1 MSRIG
6 RAPIAVPAGV
16 TITREGNAL
25 TVKGPKGSLTATF
38 HPDIEIHVEP
48 TEIRVTRPDDK
59 KEHRA
64 LHGLTRALIA
74 NMVTGVTE
82 GFKKALEISDGYR
95 AAKQGNKLV
104 LNIGYSHEVYFEEEE
119 NITFEVPAP
128 NQIIVCGIDKQ
139 RVGQIASEI
148 RGKRPPEPYLG
159 KGIRYAGEHIR
170 RKAGKSG
177 K

>member
-25 TVKGPKGSLTATF
+25 TVKGPKGSLTANF

-82 GFKKALEISDGYR
+82 GFTKALEISDGYR
-95 AAKQGNKLV
+95 AAKQGTKLV
-104 LNIGYSHEVYFEEEE
+104 LNIGYSHEVYFEEE
-119 NITFEVPAP
+119 NGITFDVPAP
-128 NQIIVCGIDKQ
+128 NQIIVKGIDKQ
-139 RVGQIASEI
+139 RVGQVASEI

>member
-6 RAPIAVPAGV
+6 RAPIAIPAGV

-25 TVKGPKGSLTATF
+25 TVKGPKGTLTSAF
-38 HPDIEIHVEP
+38 HPDIEINVDA

-82 GFKKALEISDGYR
+82 GFSKALEISDGYR
-95 AAKQGNKLV
+95 AAKQGTKLV
-104 LNIGYSHEVYFEEEE
+104 LNIGYSHEVYFEEEDG
-119 NITFEVPAP
+119 IAFDVPAP
-128 NQIIVCGIDKQ
+128 NQIIVRGIDKQ
-139 RVGQIASEI
+139 RVGQVASEI

>member
-6 RAPIAVPAGV
+6 KQPVAIPAGV
-16 TITREGNAL
+16 SITFEGNTL
-25 TVKGPKGSLTATF
+25 TVKGQKGELSARF
-38 HPDIEIHVEP
+38 HPDMQIRVEP
-48 TEIRVTRPDDK
+48 TEITVTRPDDA

-74 NMVTGVTE
+74 NMVHGVTE
-82 GFKKALEISDGYR
+82 GFSKTLELSEGYR

-104 LNIGYSHEVYFEEEE
+104 LSIGYSHDVIFEEEKG
-119 NITFEVPAP
+119 ITFEVPAQ
-128 NQIIVCGIDKQ
+128 NQVIVLGIDKQ

-159 KGIRYAGEHIR
+159 KGIRYAGEYVR

>member
-16 TITREGNAL
+16 TITREGNTL
-25 TVKGPKGSLTATF
+25 TVKGPKGSLTSTF

-48 TEIRVTRPDDK
+48 TEILVTRPDDK

-74 NMVTGVTE
+74 NMVTGVTA
-82 GFKKALEISDGYR
+82 GFQKALEISEGYR

-104 LNIGYSHEVYFEEEE
+104 LNIGYSHEVYFEEEAG
-119 NITFEVPAP
+119 ITFDVP
-128 NQIIVCGIDKQ
+128 NTQQIIVNGIDKQ
-139 RVGQIASEI
+139 RVGQVASEI